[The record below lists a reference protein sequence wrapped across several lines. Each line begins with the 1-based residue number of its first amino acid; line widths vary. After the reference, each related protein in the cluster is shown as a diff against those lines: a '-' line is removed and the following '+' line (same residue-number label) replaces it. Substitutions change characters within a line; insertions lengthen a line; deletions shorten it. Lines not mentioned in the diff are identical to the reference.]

1 MGKKL
6 DEAKAQIREDLIIE
20 LLGRL
25 DADQQRQLE
34 EALEG
39 IPEGPEREHFTAVAA
54 EWLDRERKDPP
65 PRIRLNG
72 QALWWRERDGKA
84 VPDEEHGLRAILEM
98 ESPTLRA
105 KRRVGHDELPDG
117 RWLSTIFLN
126 VDHGHGFMFRSGEYR
141 PMLYETMLFS
151 PPRERTP
158 AEAKYFSGPV
168 THDDERSWRYHT
180 REAAEIGHR
189 RILEALRSG
198 ASLEALDQLEIE
210 P

>member
-6 DEAKAQIREDLIIE
+6 DEAKERIREDLIIE

-25 DADQQRQLE
+25 DAEQQSQLE
-34 EALEG
+34 EAIEG
-39 IPEGPEREHFTAVAA
+39 IPEGPERDHYTAVAA
-54 EWLDRERKDPP
+54 EWLDRERNNPP
-65 PRIRLNG
+65 PRLRLDG
-72 QALWWRERDGKA
+72 QALWWREVDGKA
-84 VPDEEHGLRAILEM
+84 VPDHVHGLRAIMEI
-98 ESPTLRA
+98 ESPTLRE

-117 RWLSTIFLN
+117 CHLSTVFLN
-126 VDHGHGFMFRSGEYR
+126 LDHGYSFLPDYR
-141 PMLYETMLFS
+141 PLLYETMLFAA
-151 PPRERTP
+151 PRERTP
-158 AEAKYFSGPV
+158 AEAKYLSGPV
-168 THDDERSWRYHT
+168 THEDQRMWRYHT